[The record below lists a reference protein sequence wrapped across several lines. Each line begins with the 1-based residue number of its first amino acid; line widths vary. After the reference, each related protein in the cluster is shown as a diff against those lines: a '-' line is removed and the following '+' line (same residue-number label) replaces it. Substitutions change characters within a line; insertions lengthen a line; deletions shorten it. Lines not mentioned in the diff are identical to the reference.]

1 MNNKITRRKFIKLTA
16 LVGSIIATPT
26 ILGLGEKIALG
37 QEKSA
42 KDLVRNRKKGSNSWF
57 SPREYV
63 IAGALAAL
71 IIPSDETGPGALEAN
86 VVDSLDRLL
95 AERKNRHTLY
105 KEGLNAFDELA
116 RSKYSQEFI
125 KLTQEQQLSL
135 LELVSSTSEELVLT
149 DFSLSNRINRKIK
162 YYYYKYFS
170 HGFGATIDLF
180 PKLVK
185 DVKNAFYTS
194 QVSWDLLGYDGP
206 PQPWGY
212 IGRLSG

>member
-1 MNNKITRRKFIKLTA
+1 MRNKITRRKFIKLSA
-16 LVGSIIATPT
+16 FVGSIICASTVLD
-26 ILGLGEKIALG
+26 INNKVALSQG
-37 QEKSA
+37 KNA
-42 KDLVRNRKKGSNSWF
+42 KDLERNQKKGSNKWF
-57 SPREYV
+57 NSREYAIV
-63 IAGALAAL
+63 GALAAM
-71 IIPSDETGPGALEAN
+71 IIPSDETGSGALEAN
-86 VVDSLDRLL
+86 VVGSLDHLL
-95 AERKNRHTLY
+95 AERKDRHTLY

-116 RSKYSQEFI
+116 RSKHSQEFI

-170 HGFGATIDLF
+170 HGLGATIDLF

-194 QVSWDLLGYDGP
+194 RVSWDWLGYDGP
-206 PQPWGY
+206 PQPLGY
-212 IGRLSG
+212 IGRLAG